1 MTAPRDAGDPN
12 DRDPEILAA
21 EAEIARTRE
30 AVTHSVVAL
39 QREIS
44 RAFDWRE
51 WIGRRPVKAVLVAFG
66 VGALLGLVRLDAHRR
81 RN

>member
-1 MTAPRDAGDPN
+1 MTPPRDEGDPN
-12 DRDPEILAA
+12 DRDPEILCA

-30 AVTHSVVAL
+30 AVTASVMAL

-51 WIGRRPVKAVLVAFG
+51 WVGRRPVKAVVFAFG
-66 VGALLGLVRLDAHRR
+66 VGALLGLVRPNFHRG